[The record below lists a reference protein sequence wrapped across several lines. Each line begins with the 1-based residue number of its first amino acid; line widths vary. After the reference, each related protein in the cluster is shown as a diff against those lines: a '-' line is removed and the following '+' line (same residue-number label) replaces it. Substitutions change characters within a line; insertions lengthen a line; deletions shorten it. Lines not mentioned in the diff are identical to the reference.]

1 MCEIS
6 KIYKQ
11 RWCIHIRSYHAGHW
25 AAGTHAVRQTVGG
38 RYRRVRIVVVTGLS
52 EAKSVSILSPAASAM
67 VMIRLDGGRR
77 LMRSFA

>member
-1 MCEIS
+1 M
-6 KIYKQ
+6 
-11 RWCIHIRSYHAGHW
+11 
-25 AAGTHAVRQTVGG
+25 RQTVGG

-52 EAKSVSILSPAASAM
+52 EEKFVSILSPTASAM

>member
-1 MCEIS
+1 M
-6 KIYKQ
+6 
-11 RWCIHIRSYHAGHW
+11 
-25 AAGTHAVRQTVGG
+25 GG

-52 EAKSVSILSPAASAM
+52 EEKSISILTPAASAM